1 MRNNNGKKSNKLK
14 QSLLHTIRKTF
25 EKQQDKTLSHKE
37 VCDLVDAREGALRT
51 LVFSVLKDLA
61 SEGFLKAM
69 SYDTFKMNSQEKLI
83 LEGSISVAAKG
94 FGFVTVATE
103 KADVFISPNHIG
115 QALNGDRVKI
125 QVLKYGKSRIEGQV
139 IEVIERERT
148 QFVGTIQM
156 HEKFAFLI
164 PDNIKMN
171 TDIYIPKEKL
181 NGAKDKEKALVK
193 ITVWPK
199 TAGNPYGE
207 VIEVL
212 GKTGSNDTEMIS
224 ILCNNGID
232 YKFPPEVLTE
242 AESVGMELDPEEIK
256 NRRDFRNTTTITID
270 PVDARDFDDALSFRK
285 LENGHFE
292 IGVHIA
298 DVSHYVTPGSAMDVE
313 H

>member
-83 LEGSISVAAKG
+83 LEGSISIAAKG

-181 NGAKDKEKALVK
+181 N
-193 ITVWPK
+193 I
-199 TAGNPYGE
+199 
-207 VIEVL
+207 
-212 GKTGSNDTEMIS
+212 
-224 ILCNNGID
+224 
-232 YKFPPEVLTE
+232 
-242 AESVGMELDPEEIK
+242 
-256 NRRDFRNTTTITID
+256 
-270 PVDARDFDDALSFRK
+270 
-285 LENGHFE
+285 
-292 IGVHIA
+292 
-298 DVSHYVTPGSAMDVE
+298 
-313 H
+313 